1 MLKYLNFK
9 KWEVI
14 FIWKK
19 FFSFAKDVIKNNLKD
34 KALGR
39 GNDNNNSNII
49 KDMAKAKILAIVAPF
64 LGWLILIVI
73 ILIIMLAPL
82 SYAHML
88 MMETFKD
95 IQHGVLKAGTNF
107 SIAMSDW
114 FKSDDEAI
122 KDSGEKYENY
132 LTKRF
137 MQLNKQMYNRTL
149 MM

>member
-14 FIWKK
+14 FIWEK
-19 FFSFAKDVIKNNLKD
+19 FFSVAKDAIKNNLKD

-73 ILIIMLAPL
+73 IMIIMLAPL

-95 IQHGVLKAGTNF
+95 IQHGVLK
-107 SIAMSDW
+107 
-114 FKSDDEAI
+114 
-122 KDSGEKYENY
+122 
-132 LTKRF
+132 
-137 MQLNKQMYNRTL
+137 
-149 MM
+149 